1 MDKFDNSTIEYH
13 EFEDK
18 ESPNESLYMSVE
30 EVPNTFRSIQ
40 LDESI
45 IHNTHDIWKPNFDN
59 SWNFGQPRPTK
70 KSYYDTSKI
79 SDSIDESNDSIQKHI
94 GKINERKSSLR
105 NVNTIPT
112 MLETN
117 ASKMKHKQLSLRLQ
131 LISKYAFHIVFI
143 LLLIVFI
150 IVLIVILVKS

>member
-1 MDKFDNSTIEYH
+1 MEKFDNNNIEYH
-13 EFEDK
+13 EFEDN
-18 ESPNESLYMSVE
+18 ESPSESLYMSVE
-30 EVPNTFRSIQ
+30 EVPNTFKSIQ
-40 LDESI
+40 LDDSI
-45 IHNTHDIWKPNFDN
+45 IHNTHDIWKPNFNN
-59 SWNFGQPRPTK
+59 SWNFAQPRLNK
-70 KSYYDTSKI
+70 KSYYDTEKI
-79 SDSIDESNDSIQKHI
+79 SDSIDESNDLIRKHI
-94 GKINERKSSLR
+94 GKISERKSTLR

-117 ASKMKHKQLSLRLQ
+117 ASKMRNKQVSLRLQ